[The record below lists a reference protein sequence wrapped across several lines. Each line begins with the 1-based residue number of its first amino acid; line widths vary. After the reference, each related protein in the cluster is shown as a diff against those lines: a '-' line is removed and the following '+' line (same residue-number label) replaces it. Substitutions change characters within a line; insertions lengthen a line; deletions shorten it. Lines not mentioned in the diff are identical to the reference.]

1 MKKYRSSQKLVNGRK
16 TLWQT
21 QRLKM
26 GGNVRQKMLAAITTF
41 LLTIVFVPS
50 ASTFATPPISPVP
63 NSQTKMKLVKTITG
77 GITPKSVRASS
88 TGLVAAF
95 NMMYSHT
102 ITIYDVNKMKLVKTI
117 YDKVNLSKFGITK
130 YKGELRG
137 APVEGAFSPD
147 GKYLY
152 ATNYSM
158 YGGGFGPEGSD
169 LCNSDAG
176 LDDSF
181 LYRINLETFKI
192 DNAYEVG
199 AVPKVVEVTPDN
211 KYVLV
216 TNWCGFSL
224 DVIDVAQDKV
234 IKTLSVGRHPRGII
248 VSPDSKFAYVAEMG
262 SIYVHRVNLQTW
274 KVRKISVG
282 SGPRALVMSQDGRY
296 LYLTLNTSGGV
307 VKFDLLK
314 KKKVA
319 ETRTG
324 SLARSLAISD
334 DGTALFVVH
343 WGSGTVVKLN
353 AQTMKVLQTIPVCDA
368 PIGVTFD
375 PLTDRTWVGCYRGQ
389 IKVFDNR

>member
-1 MKKYRSSQKLVNGRK
+1 MKKNLLALIAA
-16 TLWQT
+16 TLIA
-21 QRLKM
+21 
-26 GGNVRQKMLAAITTF
+26 VLAA
-41 LLTIVFVPS
+41 PA
-50 ASTFATPPISPVP
+50 ASTTPRDPIQPLP
-63 NSQTKMKLVKTITG
+63 NDQTKMKLVKTITG
-77 GITPKSVRASS
+77 GITPKSVRASN

-95 NMMYSHT
+95 NMMYRHT
-102 ITIYDVNKMKLVKTI
+102 ITIYDVNKVKLVKTI
-117 YDKVNLSKFGITK
+117 YDKVDLSKFGITK
-130 YKGELRG
+130 WSGEMRG

-176 LDDSF
+176 LDDSYLF
-181 LYRINLETFKI
+181 RINLKNFKI

-224 DVIDVAQDKV
+224 DVIDVAKDKV
-234 IKTLSVGRHPRGII
+234 IKTLPIGRHPRGII

-262 SIYVHRVNLQTW
+262 GVYVRRVNLQNW
-274 KVRKISVG
+274 KIHKIYVG
-282 SGPRALVMSQDGRY
+282 SGPRALVISPDGRY

-307 VKFDLLK
+307 LKFDLK
-314 KKKVA
+314 THKKVK
-319 ETRTG
+319 ETITG
-324 SLARSLAISD
+324 SQARSLAISD

-343 WGSGTVVKLN
+343 WGSGTVVKLRSSD
-353 AQTMKVLQTIPVCDA
+353 MKILQKVNVCDA

-375 PLTDRTWVGCYRGQ
+375 ALTDRTWVGCYRGQ

>member
-1 MKKYRSSQKLVNGRK
+1 MSGRVSGKKRFGV
-16 TLWQT
+16 
-21 QRLKM
+21 
-26 GGNVRQKMLAAITTF
+26 VVAALLMAL
-41 LLTIVFVPS
+41 LLTPS
-50 ASTFATPPISPVP
+50 PTTSAAPPIAPVP
-63 NSQTKMKLVKTITG
+63 NDQTKMKLIKTITG

-95 NMMYSHT
+95 NMMYRHT
-102 ITIYDVNKMKLVKTI
+102 ITIYDVNKVKLVKTI
-117 YDKVNLSKFGITK
+117 YDRVDLSKFGINK
-130 YKGELRG
+130 YQGEMRG

-181 LYRINLETFKI
+181 LYRINLDNYKI

-211 KYVLV
+211 KYILV

-224 DVIDVAQDKV
+224 DVIDVAKDRV
-234 IKTLSVGRHPRGII
+234 IKTIPIGRHPRGII

-262 SIYVHRVNLQTW
+262 GVYVRRVNLENW
-274 KVRKISVG
+274 KIKKLYVG
-282 SGPRALVMSQDGRY
+282 SGPRALVMSPDGHY

-307 VKFDLLK
+307 VKYDLK
-314 KKKVA
+314 TQKRVK
-319 ETRTG
+319 ETITG

-343 WGSGTVVKLN
+343 WGSGTVVKLRSSD
-353 AQTMKVLQTIPVCDA
+353 MKILQRVNVCDA

>member
-1 MKKYRSSQKLVNGRK
+1 MKKHKLVVL
-16 TLWQT
+16 TL
-21 QRLKM
+21 
-26 GGNVRQKMLAAITTF
+26 VVLALLLSPVTATT
-41 LLTIVFVPS
+41 
-50 ASTFATPPISPVP
+50 AAPPISPIP
-63 NSQTKMKLVKTITG
+63 NDQTKMRLVKTITG

-95 NMMYSHT
+95 NMMYRHT
-102 ITIYDVNKMKLVKTI
+102 ITIYDVNKLKLVKTI
-117 YDKVNLSKFGITK
+117 YDRVDLSKFGITK
-130 YKGELRG
+130 YKGEMRG

-181 LYRINLETFKI
+181 LYRINLENFKI

-211 KYVLV
+211 KYILV

-224 DVIDVAQDKV
+224 DVIDVAKDKV
-234 IKTLSVGRHPRGII
+234 IKTIPIGRHPRGII

-262 SIYVHRVNLQTW
+262 GVHVRRVNLKNW
-274 KVRKISVG
+274 KIKKIYVG
-282 SGPRALVMSQDGRY
+282 SGPRALVLSPDGQF

-307 VKFDLLK
+307 VKYDLVNNK
-314 KKKVA
+314 RVK
-319 ETRTG
+319 ETPTG
-324 SLARSLAISD
+324 SQARSLAISD

-343 WGSGTVVKLN
+343 WGSGTVVKLRSSD
-353 AQTMKVLQTIPVCDA
+353 MKVLQRVNVCDA

-389 IKVFDNR
+389 IKVYDNR

>member
-1 MKKYRSSQKLVNGRK
+1 MFLPPK
-16 TLWQT
+16 LWQNPFPT
-21 QRLKM
+21 GGGFVKKRLIAL
-26 GGNVRQKMLAAITTF
+26 LAAM
-41 LLTIVFVPS
+41 LVAVVLAPS
-50 ASTFATPPISPVP
+50 ASTTAAQPFTPVP
-63 NSQTKMKLVKTITG
+63 NDQTKMKLVKTITG

-88 TGLVAAF
+88 SGLVAAF
-95 NMMYSHT
+95 NMMYRHT

-117 YDKVNLSKFGITK
+117 YDKVNLSKFGFTQ
-130 YKGELRG
+130 YKGDLRG

-181 LYRINLETFKI
+181 LYRINLENYKI
-192 DNAYEVG
+192 DNVYEVG
-199 AVPKVVEVTPDN
+199 AVPKVVEVSPDN
-211 KYVLV
+211 KYILV

-224 DVIDVAQDKV
+224 DVIDVAKEKV
-234 IKTLSVGRHPRGII
+234 IKTIPIGRHPRGII

-262 SIYVHRVNLQTW
+262 GVYVRRVNLQNW
-274 KVRKISVG
+274 KIKKIYVG
-282 SGPRALVMSQDGRY
+282 SGPRALVMSPDGRY

-307 VKFDLLK
+307 VKFDLQK
-314 KKKVA
+314 NKRVK
-319 ETRTG
+319 ETITG
-324 SLARSLAISD
+324 SQARSLAISD

-343 WGSGTVVKLN
+343 WGSGTVVKLRSSD
-353 AQTMKVLQTIPVCDA
+353 MKILQKVNVCDA

>member
-1 MKKYRSSQKLVNGRK
+1 VKK
-16 TLWQT
+16 
-21 QRLKM
+21 RLIA
-26 GGNVRQKMLAAITTF
+26 VVATF
-41 LLTIVFVPS
+41 LLATVLTPS
-50 ASTFATPPISPVP
+50 ATTTAAPPINPVP

-88 TGLVAAF
+88 NGLVAAF

-102 ITIYDVNKMKLVKTI
+102 ITIYDVNKIKLVKTI
-117 YDKVNLSKFGITK
+117 YDKVDLSKFGFNK
-130 YKGELRG
+130 YKGQLRG

-181 LYRINLETFKI
+181 LYRINLENFKI

-224 DVIDVAQDKV
+224 DVIDVAKDKV
-234 IKTLSVGRHPRGII
+234 IKTLPIGRHPRGII
-248 VSPDSKFAYVAEMG
+248 VSPDSKFAYIAEMG
-262 SIYVHRVNLQTW
+262 SIYVHRVNLQNW
-274 KVRKISVG
+274 KIHKIQVG
-282 SGPRALVMSQDGRY
+282 SGPRALVMSPDGRY

-307 VKFDLLK
+307 VKFDLQTH
-314 KKKVA
+314 KKVK

-324 SLARSLAISD
+324 SQARSLAISD

-353 AQTMKVLQTIPVCDA
+353 ALTMKVIQTVKVCSA

>member
-1 MKKYRSSQKLVNGRK
+1 MSGRVSGKKRFGV
-16 TLWQT
+16 
-21 QRLKM
+21 
-26 GGNVRQKMLAAITTF
+26 VVAALLMAL
-41 LLTIVFVPS
+41 LLTPS
-50 ASTFATPPISPVP
+50 PTTSAAPPIAPVP
-63 NSQTKMKLVKTITG
+63 NDQTKMKLIKTITG

-95 NMMYSHT
+95 NMMYRHT
-102 ITIYDVNKMKLVKTI
+102 ITIYDVNKVKLVKTI
-117 YDKVNLSKFGITK
+117 YDRVDLSKFGITK
-130 YKGELRG
+130 YQGEMRG

-181 LYRINLETFKI
+181 LYRINLDNYKI

-211 KYVLV
+211 KYILV

-224 DVIDVAQDKV
+224 DIIDVAKDRV
-234 IKTLSVGRHPRGII
+234 IKTIPIGRHPRGII
-248 VSPDSKFAYVAEMG
+248 ISPDSKFAYVAEMG
-262 SIYVHRVNLQTW
+262 GVYVRRVNLQTW
-274 KVRKISVG
+274 KIKKLYVG
-282 SGPRALVMSQDGRY
+282 SGPRALVISPDGRY

-307 VKFDLLK
+307 LKYDLKTNKQVK
-314 KKKVA
+314 
-319 ETRTG
+319 ETITG
-324 SLARSLAISD
+324 SQARSLAISD

-343 WGSGTVVKLN
+343 WGSGTVVKLRSSD
-353 AQTMKVLQTIPVCDA
+353 MKILQRVNVCDA

-389 IKVFDNR
+389 IKVYDNR